1 MADDYVL
8 KPTVIAGSKL
18 KDDYCA
24 YHNGHSFGRIIRHVA
39 EGSDGRWYWH
49 FHPDE
54 RGAAGVVQMNGW
66 TESRQESAEELKET
80 YLLWRKRV
88 GA

>member
-1 MADDYVL
+1 MATTSV
-8 KPTVIAGSKL
+8 A
-18 KDDYCA
+18 
-24 YHNGHSFGRIIRHVA
+24 SFDTLPKRVTAVGI
-39 EGSDGRWYWH
+39 GTC
-49 FHPDE
+49 HPDE